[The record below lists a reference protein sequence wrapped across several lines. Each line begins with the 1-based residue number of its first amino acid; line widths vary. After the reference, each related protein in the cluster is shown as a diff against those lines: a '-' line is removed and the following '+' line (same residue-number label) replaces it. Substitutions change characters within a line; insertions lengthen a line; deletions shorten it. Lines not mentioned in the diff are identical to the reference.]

1 MATHL
6 ASSLESESEPDEE
19 ASISNPLRSLQR
31 QAMMA
36 HVSGSTLA
44 GRLDT
49 CSAYVE
55 EQSCSIA

>member
-1 MATHL
+1 MATH
-6 ASSLESESEPDEE
+6 SEPDEE
-19 ASISNPLRSLQR
+19 DSISNPLRSLQR